1 MAYTIK
7 VLSKDISVQDER
19 LRVTLNVQLMDGTTI
34 VAGPQ
39 MVDAEVNRQN
49 PDAKTYIKSQLID
62 GIKTWKKKLAL
73 EQEAK
78 QKFSTLES
86 EIEAERN

>member
-49 PDAKTYIKSQLID
+49 PDAKAYIKSQLID
-62 GIKTWKKKLAL
+62 GIKTWKNKLTL
-73 EQEAK
+73 EGKVRQML
-78 QKFSTLES
+78 STLET
-86 EIEAERN
+86 EIEKEV